1 MGIAYMMVRKFA
13 LATEYFKQSVELLK
27 AIDINPDEFGFPVC
41 NLGLA
46 YWIQGELDVAD
57 TTLTDLLLQREWLHG
72 KMDNVSYKTGRVL
85 QALGNVK
92 SSKAARREAQ
102 GDCKAAKALWDE
114 SFSIHLDCL
123 RQYESTLGK
132 FNHRTADA
140 CHKLAEHYIRQKE
153 HVLAQDFL
161 DRAMSIWGDR
171 QWFKN
176 ESARSSF
183 LRGTHLLSMGG
194 KENVEMGNRWIERA
208 KLLRREILQKEEEAK
223 ELDTTDFD
231 ELVCFWS
238 I

>member
-1 MGIAYMMVRKFA
+1 MSAAA
-13 LATEYFKQSVELLK
+13 LTGDKPALM
-27 AIDINPDEFGFPVC
+27 I
-41 NLGLA
+41 
-46 YWIQGELDVAD
+46 
-57 TTLTDLLLQREWLHG
+57 
-72 KMDNVSYKTGRVL
+72 VSR
-85 QALGNVK
+85 
-92 SSKAARREAQ
+92 
-102 GDCKAAKALWDE
+102 
-114 SFSIHLDCL
+114 
-123 RQYESTLGK
+123 
-132 FNHRTADA
+132 
-140 CHKLAEHYIRQKE
+140 
-153 HVLAQDFL
+153 DFL